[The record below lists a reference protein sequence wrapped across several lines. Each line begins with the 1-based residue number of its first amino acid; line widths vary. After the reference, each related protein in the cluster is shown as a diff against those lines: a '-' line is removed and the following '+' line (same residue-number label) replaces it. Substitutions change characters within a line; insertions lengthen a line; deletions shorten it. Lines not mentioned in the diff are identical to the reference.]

1 MNRRTA
7 IRQLTTFFL
16 TTASLAEA
24 QQPKKV
30 PRIGYLAAGFG
41 RGSPNA
47 EALRLGLRGLGYVE
61 GQNIAIE
68 FRSAEGNNDRLPGL
82 AEELVRLK
90 VDIIFAASGPP
101 AAAAKKA
108 TSAIPIIFV
117 GTVDPVASG
126 LVASLARP
134 GGNVTGFSIGAQG
147 LYGKRLEILKETV
160 PRVSRVGLLL
170 NAASPSG
177 DVILK
182 ETRAVGQE
190 LGVQIQSLDVRSLND
205 IDSAFEAAT
214 KAQVGALVVAQ
225 QVPINTN
232 PKRIVELAAKR
243 RLPAIYADTDW
254 IQVGGLM
261 SYGPSYTDLHR
272 RSAVYVEKILKEGRT
287 PADLPVQQ
295 PMKYELMINLK
306 TAKTLG
312 LTIPPIVLMRAER
325 VVKESLNK
333 SSSKSSNNEEQKDRQ
348 GEAGGKSV
356 GEQTT
361 FASLAWARK
370 KKQSKR

>member
-1 MNRRTA
+1 MGNSKNFGRRKEHTNSALLNRFLVSSSGNPKSKIRNLKWLGVVA
-7 IRQLTTFFL
+7 IVVT
-16 TTASLAEA
+16 LAMGGAVARA
-24 QQPKKV
+24 QQPGKV
-30 PRIGYLAAGFG
+30 PRMGYLSIGTG

-47 EALRLGLRGLGYVE
+47 EALRQGLRDLGYVD

-68 FRSAEGNNDRLPGL
+68 YRGADGNNDRLPAL
-82 AEELVRLK
+82 AAELVRLK

-117 GTVDPVASG
+117 GTVDPVAGG

-147 LYGKRLEILKETV
+147 LYGKRLEILKESL

-182 ETRAVGQE
+182 ETRAAGQE
-190 LGVQIQSLDVRSLND
+190 LGVQVQSLDVRSPND
-205 IDSAFEAAT
+205 IDSAFESAT
-214 KAQVGALVVAQ
+214 KAQAGALVVAQ
-225 QVPINTN
+225 QAPISINQ
-232 PKRIVELAAKR
+232 KQIVELAAKH

-254 IQVGGLM
+254 IQVGGLV
-261 SYGPSYTDLHR
+261 SYGPSYHDLYR
-272 RSAVYVEKILKEGRT
+272 RAAVYADKILKEGR
-287 PADLPVQQ
+287 PPSDLPVQQ

-306 TAKTLG
+306 TAKALG
-312 LTIPPIVLMRAER
+312 LTIPPVVLMRAER
-325 VVKESLNK
+325 VIK
-333 SSSKSSNNEEQKDRQ
+333 
-348 GEAGGKSV
+348 
-356 GEQTT
+356 
-361 FASLAWARK
+361 
-370 KKQSKR
+370 